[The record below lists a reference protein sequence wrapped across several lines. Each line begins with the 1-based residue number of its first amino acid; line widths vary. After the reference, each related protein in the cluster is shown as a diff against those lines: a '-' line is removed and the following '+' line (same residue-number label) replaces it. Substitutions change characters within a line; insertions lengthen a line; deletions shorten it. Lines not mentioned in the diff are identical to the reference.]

1 MRQQNIQLQVKQ
13 LYLEF
18 RGLLY
23 KTKSKQTQFWREAHL
38 LPFLEKIQKG
48 LDIGTT
54 DKNYLSKME
63 EKYGVKMTEEDT
75 LYRED
80 QMSGSRK
87 MYCQSFADK
96 RWLITVER
104 RRHEEERL
112 AARKEKDTSDQA
124 SLFTKVA
131 VPDEVDGLELDD
143 AVEGEDN
150 FEENVEDPYH
160 L

>member
-1 MRQQNIQLQVKQ
+1 MVWVMAKRDDKLQVSMIEAVRAVGETLMEHWIWSNVYTVRQQNIQLQVKQ

-63 EKYGVKMTEEDT
+63 EKYGVKMTEEA
-75 LYRED
+75 L
-80 QMSGSRK
+80 K
-87 MYCQSFADK
+87 FLA
-96 RWLITVER
+96 
-104 RRHEEERL
+104 EEVQE
-112 AARKEKDTSDQA
+112 
-124 SLFTKVA
+124 
-131 VPDEVDGLELDD
+131 
-143 AVEGEDN
+143 
-150 FEENVEDPYH
+150 
-160 L
+160 